1 MSSAIR
7 WVTAIRD
14 IGVSGQD
21 FTTIRRLRMINLA
34 ALLAVLDSLGYCTLY
49 AVYDWVHFR
58 TEISVLI
65 VVSAFYPIV
74 FLLSAW
80 RRPGAAMWWLVGVT
94 LTYVGVINWLVG
106 PASAGL
112 SFLLI
117 TPIVASLMISGDDRL
132 SVWPIALAASTIFTV
147 VTFWGGEGSVG
158 SMSET
163 FRVSLF
169 LSNVFG
175 AVLVAS
181 GIGLFF
187 RAQIQRAEAKLG
199 LERERSDRL
208 LRAILPDPIAEQ
220 LKADESGI
228 IAERFADATV
238 LFADIVGFTKRSAE
252 IDAGILVTELNGIFR
267 RIDELAET
275 RGVEKIK
282 TIGDAYFAVC
292 GVPKPVRDHTER
304 IADFALDLRAAA
316 EAWHSTVWPELQ
328 FRIVIHVGPV
338 VAGVIGRTKFAYDVW
353 GDTINTAAR
362 LEEHCSPGEIL
373 ISDKAAAA
381 LPPRFAIESLGTIDV
396 RDKGEFVAHR
406 LVTRGPH

>member
-21 FTTIRRLRMINLA
+21 FTTIRRLRMINVA
-34 ALLAVLDSLGYCTLY
+34 ALLAVLASLGNCALY
-49 AVYDWVHFR
+49 AVYDWAQFR
-58 TEISVLI
+58 SEISVLI
-65 VVSAFYPIV
+65 VVCVLYPIV

-94 LTYVGVINWLVG
+94 LVYVGVFNWLVG

-117 TPIVASLMISGDDRL
+117 MPIVVSLMISADDHL
-132 SVWPIALAASTIFTV
+132 SVWPIALAACTIFTV

-158 SMSET
+158 SMPET

-208 LRAILPDPIAEQ
+208 LRAILPDPVAEQ

-252 IDAGILVTELNGIFR
+252 IDADTLVAELNGIFR

-292 GVPKPVRDHTER
+292 GVPEPVRDHTER

-316 EAWHSTVWPELQ
+316 EAWQSTVWPELQ
-328 FRIVIHVGPV
+328 FRIVIHSGPV

-381 LPPRFAIESLGTIDV
+381 LPARFAIEYLDAIDV
-396 RDKGEFVAHR
+396 RDKGGFMAHR
-406 LVTRGPH
+406 LVAREPH

>member
-1 MSSAIR
+1 MFFTGRVPRSSVVAFPSR
-7 WVTAIRD
+7 VKVA
-14 IGVSGQD
+14 S
-21 FTTIRRLRMINLA
+21 
-34 ALLAVLDSLGYCTLY
+34 
-49 AVYDWVHFR
+49 
-58 TEISVLI
+58 EI
-65 VVSAFYPIV
+65 
-74 FLLSAW
+74 
-80 RRPGAAMWWLVGVT
+80 
-94 LTYVGVINWLVG
+94 LTR
-106 PASAGL
+106 PAS
-112 SFLLI
+112 
-117 TPIVASLMISGDDRL
+117 
-132 SVWPIALAASTIFTV
+132 
-147 VTFWGGEGSVG
+147 
-158 SMSET
+158 
-163 FRVSLF
+163 
-169 LSNVFG
+169 
-175 AVLVAS
+175 
-181 GIGLFF
+181 
-187 RAQIQRAEAKLG
+187 
-199 LERERSDRL
+199 
-208 LRAILPDPIAEQ
+208 
-220 LKADESGI
+220 
-228 IAERFADATV
+228 
-238 LFADIVGFTKRSAE
+238 
-252 IDAGILVTELNGIFR
+252 
-267 RIDELAET
+267 LAET